1 MNMKNLFLLL
11 VCGLCFQSVGSFAQ
25 GYKIQVN
32 IPQMSNKQV
41 ILANYFEGK
50 VYAVDTAQINSNG
63 TGYFQKNNK
72 KLARGMYILLF
83 SPSNYFDIMIGD
95 NQNFSITTDTLQVID
110 KIRFEGSPENTAFL
124 GFQKVMTSATQKSR
138 QIKEAMEKDPAKTS
152 PEAKKKY
159 SARFDQIDKEVRD
172 HIAGLCKQF
181 PNSALATFANFT
193 LSVPTPDFSKEIPE
207 NTPNRYFEIQKKEY
221 LFSKAHYC
229 DNTNFQD
236 STLIRTPIFKSKLDE
251 FFNTRVLM
259 IPDSVYKESVN
270 IIEKSRGCKAMFRYL
285 VSYCF
290 NYALSNKYMGME
302 AAFVYLAKKYYL
314 TGEADW
320 VDKKTLENIERE
332 VILTQYN
339 LIGLKAQELKLPTMD
354 GDWVSLY
361 ETEAP
366 FTLLLFWEAD
376 CGHCKKQVPQVKTGL
391 LDKFKPY
398 GFKVFAVHTQNDK
411 EKWENF
417 VTEHEL
423 FDFINCWDPQNQTNF
438 RVYYHIDSTPVMYL
452 LDKEK
457 KIIAK
462 KLDIEQFADILT
474 KEYKRIGVEVKN
486 V

>member
-1 MNMKNLFLLL
+1 M
-11 VCGLCFQSVGSFAQ
+11 
-25 GYKIQVN
+25 
-32 IPQMSNKQV
+32 
-41 ILANYFEGK
+41 
-50 VYAVDTAQINSNG
+50 
-63 TGYFQKNNK
+63 
-72 KLARGMYILLF
+72 
-83 SPSNYFDIMIGD
+83 
-95 NQNFSITTDTLQVID
+95 
-110 KIRFEGSPENTAFL
+110 
-124 GFQKVMTSATQKSR
+124 
-138 QIKEAMEKDPAKTS
+138 
-152 PEAKKKY
+152 
-159 SARFDQIDKEVRD
+159 
-172 HIAGLCKQF
+172 
-181 PNSALATFANFT
+181 
-193 LSVPTPDFSKEIPE
+193 
-207 NTPNRYFEIQKKEY
+207 
-221 LFSKAHYC
+221 
-229 DNTNFQD
+229 
-236 STLIRTPIFKSKLDE
+236 
-251 FFNTRVLM
+251 
-259 IPDSVYKESVN
+259 
-270 IIEKSRGCKAMFRYL
+270 
-285 VSYCF
+285 
-290 NYALSNKYMGME
+290 
-302 AAFVYLAKKYYL
+302 
-314 TGEADW
+314 
-320 VDKKTLENIERE
+320 
-332 VILTQYN
+332 ILTQYN

-452 LDKEK
+452 LDKDK

>member
-1 MNMKNLFLLL
+1 
-11 VCGLCFQSVGSFAQ
+11 
-25 GYKIQVN
+25 
-32 IPQMSNKQV
+32 
-41 ILANYFEGK
+41 
-50 VYAVDTAQINSNG
+50 
-63 TGYFQKNNK
+63 
-72 KLARGMYILLF
+72 MYILLF

-207 NTPNRYFEIQKKEY
+207 NTPNRDFEIQKKEY
-221 LFSKAHYC
+221 LFSKAHYW

-290 NYALSNKYMGME
+290 NYALSNKYMGMD

>member
-207 NTPNRYFEIQKKEY
+207 NTPNRDFEIQKKEY
-221 LFSKAHYC
+221 LFSKAHYW

-290 NYALSNKYMGME
+290 NYALSNKYMGMD

-423 FDFINCWDPQNQTNF
+423 FDWDPQNQTNF

-452 LDKEK
+452 LDKDK

-474 KEYKRIGVEVKN
+474 KEYKRIGIEVKN
-486 V
+486 

>member
-1 MNMKNLFLLL
+1 MA
-11 VCGLCFQSVGSFAQ
+11 S
-25 GYKIQVN
+25 
-32 IPQMSNKQV
+32 
-41 ILANYFEGK
+41 
-50 VYAVDTAQINSNG
+50 
-63 TGYFQKNNK
+63 
-72 KLARGMYILLF
+72 
-83 SPSNYFDIMIGD
+83 
-95 NQNFSITTDTLQVID
+95 
-110 KIRFEGSPENTAFL
+110 
-124 GFQKVMTSATQKSR
+124 
-138 QIKEAMEKDPAKTS
+138 
-152 PEAKKKY
+152 
-159 SARFDQIDKEVRD
+159 
-172 HIAGLCKQF
+172 
-181 PNSALATFANFT
+181 
-193 LSVPTPDFSKEIPE
+193 
-207 NTPNRYFEIQKKEY
+207 
-221 LFSKAHYC
+221 
-229 DNTNFQD
+229 
-236 STLIRTPIFKSKLDE
+236 LIRTPIFKSKLDE

-290 NYALSNKYMGME
+290 NYALSNKYMGMD

>member
-207 NTPNRYFEIQKKEY
+207 NTPNRDFEIQKKEY
-221 LFSKAHYC
+221 LFSKAHYW

-290 NYALSNKYMGME
+290 NYALSNKYMGMD

-354 GDWVSLY
+354 GSVY
-361 ETEAP
+361 M
-366 FTLLLFWEAD
+366 
-376 CGHCKKQVPQVKTGL
+376 
-391 LDKFKPY
+391 KPKPPLRY
-398 GFKVFAVHTQNDK
+398 CSSGKP
-411 EKWENF
+411 
-417 VTEHEL
+417 
-423 FDFINCWDPQNQTNF
+423 I
-438 RVYYHIDSTPVMYL
+438 
-452 LDKEK
+452 
-457 KIIAK
+457 
-462 KLDIEQFADILT
+462 ADI
-474 KEYKRIGVEVKN
+474 VKN
-486 V
+486 RYLRSKQDYWINSNLMVSKYLPYTLRTIKKNGKILLPNMNYSISSTVGILRIKLISGYTITSILLRSCISWIRKKKSSPRNWISNNLQIS